1 MSTVD
6 SQLGAARPL
15 ETAELVIAMC
25 QKAARRKLRRIGVKR
40 LSVEGQ
46 PRGAFRGFSGT
57 PQRATCIRSGRPASG
72 LSRLKPGG

>member
-40 LSVEGQ
+40 LSVEGP
-46 PRGAFRGFSGT
+46 PRGAFSGVLRHT
-57 PQRATCIRSGRPASG
+57 PTRHLHSERAACLGAI
-72 LSRLKPGG
+72 